1 MCSRACH
8 PAQLAVADDAYLCC
22 DGRRERGS
30 RRPAARCLLQL
41 NLSLGLL
48 LALLAAGSLRRAGAS
63 GTPRDQG
70 FLISGSR
77 AFFSPFYKIRGR
89 PHLVNLSRIPI
100 GISSPPPREAHPGS
114 EMARHNHQAVAF
126 LHGRTFLCFYGDP
139 CSGRCE
145 AVPPRDPRHSSGLLQ
160 AFGSL
165 LVGLWGLAGSR

>member
-41 NLSLGLL
+41 NRSLGLL

-70 FLISGSR
+70 FFYLGIAGIFISENSR
-77 AFFSPFYKIRGR
+77 ATS
-89 PHLVNLSRIPI
+89 SR
-100 GISSPPPREAHPGS
+100 
-114 EMARHNHQAVAF
+114 
-126 LHGRTFLCFYGDP
+126 
-139 CSGRCE
+139 
-145 AVPPRDPRHSSGLLQ
+145 
-160 AFGSL
+160 
-165 LVGLWGLAGSR
+165 